1 MVAALGW
8 IVGSLK
14 VKRGTNMMKRPWLL
28 VIAGV
33 LAALLAA
40 CGDKG
45 KGVPPAEKKV
55 VIGNA
60 AQIKAKRLSTHHRAK
75 PLPFG
80 VTHQRFKDG
89 KLLADDAPHPYIPL
103 SGIVHID
110 PRKSKLL
117 QITYQEDKLGT
128 LSQEIP
134 ASFHISDESIVDEV
148 KVRPGTNQPL
158 VSLTGKKGNS
168 YITALD
174 TRGDAISKF
183 MVLSAEP
190 REDVLVVDDPDIRPT
205 LCKGLSM
212 GPYPLKCYMATATDF
227 NMGHVGPMFS
237 MDDYLKGGTSE
248 KKFIL
253 FDDVSIEKLKAL
265 VGKAGD
271 SINKRAIYIEN
282 IDTLFVMNEGI
293 ADIKKMG
300 VISVDSQILEDR
312 NALEIHYVATQ
323 EEFNTY
329 IDFGGR
335 LSASP
340 LRDTGVTDILS
351 HEITP
356 DNPAEPVL
364 VGAVFSDGSRVSASN
379 ENISRI
385 LGASRYPIESYIYR
399 MLQRGEE
406 LDANPLGV
414 ECKVNITAGR
424 LDKFAITSLKSLAKL
439 TLSGDFAWNDG
450 RPNLGVDLNPQVNS
464 GGQVKFFLD
473 GRAKLDCGIELYNMK
488 ASEWG
493 VPLFAT
499 VQFSIP
505 VSFATGVGINGSA
518 EMVLALPA
526 YKLGSPSDTDMPGK
540 VGINYTP
547 SGGFKPDFKMQSTVA
562 KDHLGIAEGTK
573 LRDSTTAVIGMGH
586 EVGLSA
592 ELALR
597 AEVNT
602 WILRAFVDAT
612 IGNILVGF
620 KADGAYDIDTKKKTS
635 KMSPKGDAGFG
646 AFLEFSPTI
655 SVKTKFFTWS
665 FNIYEYE
672 VPPWWWYKLPM
683 REGKEES
690 FEPAEARDYANF
702 TYCNANYP
710 CATQS
715 GKTYK
720 VGYLNSSEKLEMD
733 SIAEIPN
740 FNYYGEFFYQ
750 YVVRDKITGT
760 IKVSTLPM
768 SQADDG
774 SLKVFKYGVVDI
786 LAEGVVTKIFDG
798 GDSTCMYWFKGDESF
813 KNYIDCLH
821 WWDR

>member
-1 MVAALGW
+1 
-8 IVGSLK
+8 
-14 VKRGTNMMKRPWLL
+14 MKRPWLILIASVL
-28 VIAGV
+28 V
-33 LAALLAA
+33 ALLAA
-40 CGDKG
+40 CGDRG
-45 KGVPPAEKKV
+45 KGAPPAEKKV

-80 VTHQRFKDG
+80 VTHKRFKDG

-110 PRKSKLL
+110 PRKSKSL
-117 QITYQEDKLGT
+117 QITYHEDKLGT
-128 LSQEIP
+128 LSQEMP
-134 ASFHISDESIVDEV
+134 ASFHISDTSIVEEV

-174 TRGDAISKF
+174 ARGDAISKF

-190 REDVLVVDDPDIRPT
+190 QEDVLFVDDPSIHPI
-205 LCKGLSM
+205 LCSGITVP
-212 GPYPLKCYMATATDF
+212 GYDGACDADNATDF
-227 NMGHVGPMFS
+227 DLGHIGYKFS
-237 MDDYLKGGTSE
+237 IDEFLNGTSTE
-248 KKFIL
+248 KKIM
-253 FDDVSIEKLKAL
+253 FDDQGLEKLKAL
-265 VGKAGD
+265 AGAG
-271 SINKRAIYIEN
+271 SMGFKKRAIYFES
-282 IDTLFVMNEGI
+282 IDTLVVMNEGFT
-293 ADIKKMG
+293 K
-300 VISVDSQILEDR
+300 ISRQPFLNEQDRGKSPVDSSIKWFNSL
-312 NALEIHYVATQ
+312 NIHHVATQ

-329 IDFGGR
+329 MDFGGR

-340 LRDTGVTDILS
+340 LRDSGVTDVLS

-364 VGAVFSDGSRVSASN
+364 VGAVFSNGGRVSASS
-379 ENISRI
+379 ESVSRI
-385 LGASRYPIESYIYR
+385 VGASRYPIESYIYR
-399 MLQRGEE
+399 MLQRGEKLE
-406 LDANPLGV
+406 SNPLGV

-473 GRAKLDCGIELYNMK
+473 GRAKLDCGIELYDMK

-505 VSFATGVGINGSA
+505 VSFATDVGINGSA

-573 LRDSTTAVIGMGH
+573 LHDSTTGQIGMGY

-597 AEVNT
+597 AEVNA

-665 FNIYEYE
+665 FNVYEYE

-683 REGKEES
+683 REGEEES
-690 FEPAEARDYANF
+690 FEPAEARDYAIF
-702 TYCNANYP
+702 TYCDANFP

-715 GKTYK
+715 GRTYK
-720 VGYLNSSEKLEMD
+720 IGYLSSSEKLEMD
-733 SIAEIPN
+733 SIAEIPD
-740 FNYYGEFFYQ
+740 FNYYGAYFYQ
-750 YVVRDKITGT
+750 YVVRDKITGA
-760 IKVSTLPM
+760 IKVNTLPM
-768 SQADDG
+768 NQADDG
-774 SLKVFKYGVVDI
+774 SLKLFKYGVVDI
-786 LAEGVVTKIFDG
+786 LAEGVVTKIFNG

-813 KNYIDCLH
+813 KKYIDCLH
-821 WWDR
+821 WDDR